1 MPESQNTA
9 MVQRYYHQQYSC
21 AVQVTAKRRFSW
33 WILFDFVSPHPPPWA
48 WMNVE
53 NFPLINLLL
62 AEKNMFITTRSD
74 QYCGSMHYAAIVKM
88 VKIEIRDSSQISTTG
103 PIFLLSNYFRQK
115 YLEIASCADSWK
127 SLWSG
132 SYACWGYLPKL
143 VHWLYWPKPTINK
156 FKLVLIYQSV

>member
-1 MPESQNTA
+1 
-9 MVQRYYHQQYSC
+9 
-21 AVQVTAKRRFSW
+21 
-33 WILFDFVSPHPPPWA
+33 
-48 WMNVE
+48 MNVE

-115 YLEIASCADSWK
+115 YLEIASCAISRLNDIW
-127 SLWSG
+127 
-132 SYACWGYLPKL
+132 
-143 VHWLYWPKPTINK
+143 V
-156 FKLVLIYQSV
+156 